1 MNKWAH
7 VSNSNSNSIL
17 LLLFLFYD
25 SGSLTTLSWNW
36 KKNNNSKI
44 NERGWQFQ
52 ELINQWLSEC
62 LQRTPVE
69 IFREKYRSYG
79 IITVSFFTIRSS
91 LGLWIYKGMYKNK
104 VVITNNDRAKRYC
117 SNAVHWVSFLW
128 QIVKTRVIRLRVIEG
143 SNTRDQIALCAF
155 HSILVE
161 VQTNTGYS

>member
-7 VSNSNSNSIL
+7 VSNSNSIL

-36 KKNNNSKI
+36 KKKNNNNKI
-44 NERGWQFQ
+44 TKRGWQFQ
-52 ELINQWLSEC
+52 ELINQWPSEC
-62 LQRTPVE
+62 LQRTRVE
-69 IFREKYRSYG
+69 IFQEKYRSYR

-91 LGLWIYKGMYKNK
+91 LGLWIYWGMYENK
-104 VVITNNDRAKRYC
+104 VVISNNDRESKRYC
-117 SNAVHWVSFLW
+117 SNAVLWVSFLW

-143 SNTRDQIALCAF
+143 PNARDQIALCAF

-161 VQTNTGYS
+161 VQTNAGYS